1 MQAVLSDDARTD
13 RIAVLDSFRA
23 LAIIAVVLFHTFYYV
38 NHSPGEL
45 KIELG
50 EPWSTIFSYGY
61 LGVEF
66 FFIISG
72 FVIFMTL
79 RTAPTFFDFAWR
91 RFSRIYPAYLLS
103 AVVIWFGVRALGYEP
118 YQRSAYDLVV
128 STVIWTLPLHGSL
141 ISGVFWSLVVEVQF
155 YFLIGVVFYTCKDR
169 WFGVGW
175 LLLSMICIVCL
186 LTSPYLSARL
196 SVLAFVPFFTA
207 GICFNRLYHGD
218 FKLID
223 AVCGLVAL
231 GTLVYFGRSKPDTL
245 LIIGAMLLLFL
256 MFTLG
261 KLQFLAVKPLVFF
274 GGISYAWYL
283 LHFELPI
290 SLIWRL
296 QKTGVPLA
304 VAVPVGLLAALLGA
318 VAITRWVE
326 QPAKAWLNQ
335 MFRRWRP
342 RELAISSAA

>member
-1 MQAVLSDDARTD
+1 MDAVRSDGARTD

-50 EPWSTIFSYGY
+50 EPWSRIFSYGY

-79 RTAPTFFDFAWR
+79 RTAATFVDFAWR
-91 RFSRIYPAYLLS
+91 RFSRIYPAYLLC
-103 AVVIWFGVRALGYEP
+103 AVLIWCGVRALGYEP
-118 YQRSAYDLVV
+118 YQRSLYDLVV
-128 STVIWTLPLHGSL
+128 SPVIWTLPLHGSL

-155 YFLIGVVFYTCKDR
+155 YVLIGVVFYTCQDR

-175 LLLSMICIVCL
+175 LLLSVLCIVCQ
-186 LTSPYLSARL
+186 LTSPYLVARL
-196 SVLAFVPFFTA
+196 SILGFVPFFTA

-218 FKLID
+218 FKRID
-223 AVCGLVAL
+223 AICGLVAL
-231 GTLVYFGRSKPDTL
+231 GTLVYFWRSKPDTL
-245 LIIGAMLLLFL
+245 LIIGAMLVLFL
-256 MFTLG
+256 LFTLG
-261 KLQFLAVKPLVFF
+261 KLQFLAVKPLVFL
-274 GGISYAWYL
+274 GGVSYSWYL

-290 SLIWRL
+290 ALIWWL
-296 QKTGVPLA
+296 QRAGVPLIL
-304 VAVPVGLLAALLGA
+304 AVPICLSLALLVA
-318 VAITRWVE
+318 VAITRWIE
-326 QPAKAWLNQ
+326 RPAKSWLNSI
-335 MFRRWRP
+335 FRRWRP
-342 RELAISSAA
+342 REMAIGTPA